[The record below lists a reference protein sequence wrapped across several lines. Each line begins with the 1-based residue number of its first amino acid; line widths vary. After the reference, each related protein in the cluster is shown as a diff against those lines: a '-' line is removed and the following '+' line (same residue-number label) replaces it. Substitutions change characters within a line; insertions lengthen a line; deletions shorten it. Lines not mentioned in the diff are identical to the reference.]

1 MKKLIIMTGPQGSG
15 NHLFSKMFASNPH
28 VGGWGNL
35 NETFWEGHHLEPFY
49 YVWRGDRK
57 LAIEDF
63 DGSDYWV
70 TSVSIPVLVKGGNF
84 NVDIIDF
91 YNQAK
96 ELGID
101 VQLGIITRDK
111 NILEHQ
117 QTRVREQSTIHNFM
131 EMLDKVD
138 AEEIPYHM
146 FSHESLILHGSR
158 YASYIMNL
166 VGYPNEFDK
175 DIIKQIVEHNSNK
188 KYMKYVDEYWLDE
201 EIVKAK
207 KESIDA

>member
-1 MKKLIIMTGPQGSG
+1 MTGPQGSG
-15 NHLFSKMFASNPH
+15 NHMFSKMFASNPH
-28 VGGWGNL
+28 VGGWKSL
-35 NETFWEGHHLEPFY
+35 NKTFWEGHHIEPFY

-63 DGSDYWV
+63 EGSHYWV
-70 TSVSIPVLVKGGNF
+70 TSVSIPVLVKGGNH

-96 ELGID
+96 DLGIN
-101 VQLGIITRDK
+101 VQLGVITRDK

-117 QTRVREQSTIHNFM
+117 QTRVRKQSTIHNFM

-138 AEEIPYHM
+138 AEGIKYHM
-146 FSHESLILHGSR
+146 FSHESLVLHGSR
-158 YASYIMNL
+158 YTSYIMDL

-175 DIIKQIVEHNSNK
+175 DIIDEIVKHNSNK

-201 EIVKAK
+201 EIVKAT
-207 KESIDA
+207 IDSTLV

>member
-1 MKKLIIMTGPQGSG
+1 MKKLIIAAGPQGSG
-15 NHLFSKMFASNPH
+15 NHLFSKMFASNPY
-28 VGGWGNL
+28 VGGWKNL
-35 NETFWEGHHLEPFY
+35 NETFWEGHHHEPFY

-70 TSVSIPVLVKGGNF
+70 TSVSIPVIIKGENF

-96 ELGID
+96 DLGID

-138 AEEIPYHM
+138 AKGIKYHM

-158 YASYIMNL
+158 YASYIMDL
-166 VGYPNEFDK
+166 VGYPNKFDE
-175 DIIKQIVEHNSNK
+175 DVIKQIVEHNSNK
-188 KYMKYVDEYWLDE
+188 KYMNYVNEYWLDE
-201 EIVKAK
+201 EVIKAK
-207 KESIDA
+207 KESSDV